1 MHVSTGT
8 RQEKALKLLYSTGES
23 LCHSTNIFEGV
34 FLAIHRQ
41 ECFLQVNAGCDT
53 NKRDDDG
60 CTGRQILQMQG
71 HDQMVATLESALA
84 ARLASDAWAATINE
98 EQVETIN
105 VD

>member
-1 MHVSTGT
+1 M
-8 RQEKALKLLYSTGES
+8 
-23 LCHSTNIFEGV
+23 
-34 FLAIHRQ
+34 AIHRQ

-53 NKRDDDG
+53 DKRDDDG
-60 CTGRQILQMQG
+60 FKGRKILQMQG